1 MTYPININVKE
12 NDLATSSGE
21 IQGGENELTRILLP
35 LLNGSLKIACGLFH
49 CTKESE
55 FRNI

>member
-1 MTYPININVKE
+1 MTYPIDINVRE
-12 NDLATSSGE
+12 NELGASRGK
-21 IQGGENELTRILLP
+21 IQGVKIELTRILLP